1 MARSRVTSYRRGTW
15 RGGTNASRF
24 SDLELGLGVP
34 MGWVL
39 GFLFLFE
46 RLELG
51 SGFPPI
57 NPKTNPGTEKERVV
71 LGVIAPSKGV

>member
-1 MARSRVTSYRRGTW
+1 
-15 RGGTNASRF
+15 
-24 SDLELGLGVP
+24 